1 MNLPAR
7 FIRGQALTADQLN
20 AIVEAIRRAR
30 PLPGAGVFTRE
41 SPDGTFISAAA
52 QKQTSTPISA
62 PFSHRW
68 KVTLT
73 TVTDDNGS
81 ATHTLHIT
89 PGSLWRND
97 GAGVT
102 DLNVIPDGDT
112 VTTDSD
118 GNWLVEN
125 ATTGSLYVADN
136 SANQGTSSSGP
147 VYPLIYGD
155 YTKETRPILL
165 RIADLT
171 LASSGVE
178 FVQRQVGDALYSPG
192 GGGGLQLGPLTHE
205 TRNGN
210 HHFVRYLGQWVYNA
224 TSAVW
229 AFVKAVNSDGS
240 AYPAAEDLPAREM
253 LFRVGGE
260 VYSAYRPDIG
270 PTPTRWLAKHTET
283 IVGGITYSEP
293 QTDAD
298 TGALS
303 ASELTFTYFTD
314 TAAQESDPATLL
326 YTQVEAANEASH
338 FEA

>member
-1 MNLPAR
+1 MIPPRA
-7 FIRGQALTADQLN
+7 IRGQVLTVDMWNTL
-20 AIVEAIRRAR
+20 VEAIRQNR
-30 PLPGAGVFTRE
+30 PLQGTGVRLRQSTEGVFI
-41 SPDGTFISAAA
+41 DAAA
-52 QKQTSTPISA
+52 QTQTAPAVAST

-68 KVTLT
+68 KVTVT
-73 TVTDDNGS
+73 TVTDDDT

-192 GGGGLQLGPLTHE
+192 GGGGLQLGPLE
-205 TRNGN
+205 YEAGSKR
-210 HHFVRYLGQWVYNA
+210 FVRYMGTWVYA
-224 TSAVW
+224 AGSGVW
-229 AFVKAVNSDGS
+229 NFAKAVRTDGGQ
-240 AYPAAEDLPAREM
+240 YPAAEIIPSREM
-253 LFRVGGE
+253 LFREGGE
-260 VYSAYRPDIG
+260 VYVALRPDIG

-338 FEA
+338 FEG